1 MYDTPSFVASDSKPN
16 AISKN
21 NTFPASP
28 VRLLKTAQ
36 DDCHQK
42 HLFSGGEGGCS
53 LPLLVENDVTET
65 LVLGLAE
72 GLEEA
77 PVSSDTDDLD
87 DKPVERDVDGF
98 DAGPVLR
105 LIEGFDDDPVLRDGE
120 GWKGQR
126 CSKIM
131 LTSSKLRCLSLQ
143 L

>member
-1 MYDTPSFVASDSKPN
+1 M
-16 AISKN
+16 
-21 NTFPASP
+21 
-28 VRLLKTAQ
+28 
-36 DDCHQK
+36 
-42 HLFSGGEGGCS
+42 
-53 LPLLVENDVTET
+53 TET

-77 PVSSDTDDLD
+77 PVPSDTDDLD